1 MSKAKPY
8 FHDRIF
14 LLLLTVNTCLVIAC
28 LIISLLPLMGSGG
41 GVISEYRS
49 NLGLDGYRAGDMTD
63 IVSFGIFG
71 VIVYAFQLFFG
82 IKLYSERKYAS
93 LALLSLSTLLLL
105 FALIVCNALLELR

>member
-14 LLLLTVNTCLVIAC
+14 LSLLTANTFLVIAC
-28 LIISLLPLMGSGG
+28 LIISLLPLMGSEG

-49 NLGLDGYRAGDMTD
+49 NLGLDGYRAGDISD
-63 IVSFGIFG
+63 ILSFGIFAT
-71 VIVYAFQLFFG
+71 IIYTFQLFFG
-82 IKLYSERKYAS
+82 IKLYGERKNAS
-93 LALLSLSTLLLL
+93 LALLSLSAVLLL